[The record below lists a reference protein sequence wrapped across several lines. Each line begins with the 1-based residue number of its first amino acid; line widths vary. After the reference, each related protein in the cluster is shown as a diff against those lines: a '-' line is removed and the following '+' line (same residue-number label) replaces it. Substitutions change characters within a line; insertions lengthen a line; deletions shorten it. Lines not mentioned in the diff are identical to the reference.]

1 MRGGGVWNCRR
12 GAGKGVGIRG
22 DIDMGGDIQN
32 EENQAEE
39 DQGIGKRKD
48 ILKNVSIGKPHE
60 KDPH

>member
-1 MRGGGVWNCRR
+1 
-12 GAGKGVGIRG
+12 
-22 DIDMGGDIQN
+22 MGGDIQN